1 MNQVHFTFNNFF
13 DYQIIK
19 NQLKS
24 RKWKSVSS
32 NLTITFNYRYTEMH
46 AVKYIEELCKPLNI
60 QFTTTLGVTEDSK

>member
-1 MNQVHFTFNNFF
+1 MKLVHFAFNNFF

-24 RKWKSVSS
+24 RRWKSVSS
-32 NLTITFNYRYTEMH
+32 NLTITFNYQYTEMH

-60 QFTTTLGVTEDSK
+60 QFTTTLEITKDTE